1 MMNKKSLL
9 IGTISLLSLVSSCS
23 TNTNQDTL
31 TPVTPSYDG
40 GLEGNEANDDFN
52 VQNNTDIETLLES
65 AATKTKYSYEVTVNV
80 GSTQEQF
87 TQYFSPNAWYS
98 EYGDSRDFGY
108 AQTLEEQY
116 VFKYYINDDATEVY
130 PSVYEYSG
138 YYENSILTEL
148 YSVITIANINML
160 NSTLDSL
167 KDGGYQYLGGNK
179 FTVTDGE
186 TLSVFQYM
194 TTYGSSITDY
204 IVAFY
209 IQIID
214 LESTIFQA
222 TIDLGSYGT
231 IVGKFT
237 PLDSTKIDFVNDAV
251 INDGLKGVETQEIVA
266 DGSEKLNLNNF
277 TMSGITLVE
286 SNGYKHNPT
295 STIYCTNDYFVCD
308 YFDENYDDF
317 GFAFIKAN
325 TVIPLYS
332 ETETGISDTY
342 SEMSVSYDSCYEFK
356 FDSNG
361 NPKFIKFIGP
371 LETDTTK
378 YLYVDSLPAAGDTSI
393 IYITKDSNGDMK
405 AYVYEEDN
413 GEGSWKEYSD
423 WYECVGEFYVF
434 NSGATFYPACNAF
447 TALAPSLFEKADPSD
462 DSETNFITTNSDI
475 TSALASGI
483 FGWGFQETTTWMDYI
498 TDAYMDINLDS
509 DNNIESIDLGLGIE
523 ATLNG
528 HTGIQKVYYNYSK
541 FGETSVASVETLLS
555 SLYED

>member
-40 GLEGNEANDDFN
+40 GLEGNEANDDFD

-65 AATKTKYSYEVTVNV
+65 AATKTEYSYEVTVDV

-87 TQYFSPNAWYS
+87 TQYFTPNAWYS

-116 VFKYYINDDATEVY
+116 LFKYYINDDATEVY

-138 YYENSILTEL
+138 YYENSILTGL

-167 KDGGYQYLGGNK
+167 KDEGYQYLGGNK

-194 TTYGSSITDY
+194 TTYGISIADY

-214 LESTIFQA
+214 LESTIFEA

-237 PLDSTKIDFVNDAV
+237 PLESTKIDFVNDAV

-266 DGSEKLNLNNF
+266 DGSKKLNLNNF
-277 TMSGITLVE
+277 TMSGVTLVE

-361 NPKFIKFIGP
+361 NPKFVNFIGP

-434 NSGATFYPACNAF
+434 NSGATYYPACNAF

-483 FGWGFQETTTWMDYI
+483 FGFGFQ
-498 TDAYMDINLDS
+498 
-509 DNNIESIDLGLGIE
+509 
-523 ATLNG
+523 
-528 HTGIQKVYYNYSK
+528 
-541 FGETSVASVETLLS
+541 
-555 SLYED
+555 